1 MTGIRAAFVVAI
13 VGALCASATAR
24 AESAEAEV
32 ERLAAE
38 AVNAYK
44 GADYKRAVELL
55 QQAYEIRQ
63 VPALLYNLAKAYDK
77 LGDIDRAYDSYRL
90 YADSAAADPKLKA
103 RAEARVALLAE
114 AKRKKAA
121 EARAVAA
128 PPPVE
133 TRPPA
138 PVEPPKP
145 PPPSP
150 EALRAQAHDDFVR
163 DRKRSRLILIVAGGA
178 TVAFA
183 AVALGL
189 SVDALALE
197 HRYDRTTLPDDKSRL
212 KSDAVV
218 RAGVADGFWC
228 AAAVGA
234 AVSGYYAYRSFRH
247 ERAAPAVA
255 LVPVASPAG
264 GGLAVAGRF

>member
-1 MTGIRAAFVVAI
+1 M
-13 VGALCASATAR
+13 GALSASATAR

-44 GADYKRAVELL
+44 GADYKRAIELL
-55 QQAYEIRQ
+55 QRAYEIRQ
-63 VPALLYNLAKAYDK
+63 VPALLYNVAKAYDK
-77 LGDIDRAYDSYRL
+77 LGDIDHAYDSYRL

-103 RAEARVALLAE
+103 RAEARVTALAE

-128 PPPVE
+128 PPVE
-133 TRPPA
+133 VQPPRA
-138 PVEPPKP
+138 VEPAKP
-145 PPPSP
+145 PPPSA
-150 EALRAQAHDDFVR
+150 EQLRARAHDDFVR
-163 DRKRSRLILIVAGGA
+163 DRKRSRLILVIAGGA

-189 SVDALALE
+189 SIDALALE
-197 HRYDRTTLPDDKSRL
+197 HRYSRTTLPDDKSRL
-212 KSDAVV
+212 QSDATL
-218 RAGVADGFWC
+218 RAAVADGFWC

-234 AVSGYYAYRSFRH
+234 AVSGYYAYRSVRH
-247 ERAAPAVA
+247 ERAAPAMA
-255 LVPVASPAG
+255 LVPMASPTG
-264 GGLAVAGRF
+264 GGLALAGRF

>member
-1 MTGIRAAFVVAI
+1 MTGIRVAFVVVI

-77 LGDIDRAYDSYRL
+77 LGDIDHAYDSYRL

-121 EARAVAA
+121 EARAVA

-133 TRPPA
+133 NKPPE

-189 SVDALALE
+189 SIDALALE
-197 HRYDRTTLPDDKSRL
+197 HQYSRTTLPDDKSRL
-212 KSDAVV
+212 QSDAVV

-255 LVPVASPAG
+255 LVPMASPAG